1 MAPSF
6 AHATFLQ
13 TRHFASLDGLRAIAI
28 LAVLWHHCTPKHAA
42 DLQWHWLDRGFLGV
56 DLFFGISGFLIVT
69 LLLRERD
76 RNPGGIDLRA
86 FYVRRSLRIVPLQY
100 ATTLG
105 ILLLARGNSAP
116 GVWHDVP
123 YALTYTSNFVA
134 MQSMLAITWSLAAE
148 EQFYLLWPWL
158 EKFTGRW
165 LLAWLA
171 ALLGVSVAITLGI
184 NHLGMLPGWPGFFG
198 QTTFAPI
205 LLGAALAHALHRP
218 TGYAWL
224 AIACRSRAAAPL
236 ALLTTLGAAIALPDP
251 LAGVGQLLVQ
261 GLATWWIACCVYRE
275 DHGLRWLLTM
285 RPLVRIGIV
294 SYGMYLMHHPCR
306 HLVVSLVGDE
316 SIRGGWPALVGMV
329 ALTWVVAELSF
340 RTFERYFLGL
350 KQRWLR

>member
-1 MAPSF
+1 MAPSP

-76 RNPGGIDLRA
+76 RNPAGIDLRA
-86 FYVRRSLRIVPLQY
+86 FYVRRTLRIVPLQY

-116 GVWHDVP
+116 AVWHDVP
-123 YALTYTSNFVA
+123 YALTYTSNFVT

-158 EKFTGRW
+158 EKFAGRW
-165 LLAWLA
+165 LRAWLA
-171 ALLGVSVAITLGI
+171 ILLLASVAITLGI
-184 NHLGMLPGWPGFFG
+184 NHCGLLASWPGFFG

-205 LLGAALAHALHRP
+205 LLGAALAHALHHP
-218 TGYAWL
+218 GGYACL
-224 AIACRSRAAAPL
+224 AGLCRSRAAAPV
-236 ALLTTLGAAIALPDP
+236 ALLATLGATIAWPAP
-251 LAGVGQLLVQ
+251 LAGAGQLLVQ
-261 GLATWWIACCVYRE
+261 TLMVWWIACCVYRE
-275 DHGLRWLLTM
+275 DHGLRWLLTT
-285 RPLVRIGIV
+285 PALVRIGVV

-316 SIRGGWPALVGMV
+316 SVRGGWPALAGML
-329 ALTWVVAELSF
+329 ALTWALAELSF
-340 RTFERYFLGL
+340 RTFERFFLSL
-350 KQRWLR
+350 KQRWSR